1 MPSNNTVSN
10 ILNKLAVNSST
21 IIVDLRI
28 VRRKSKSCAILCIS
42 SLSAVCNFTAS
53 LNSFLGKLLGN
64 RMKGAN

>member
-42 SLSAVCNFTAS
+42 SLSAVCNFTA
-53 LNSFLGKLLGN
+53 
-64 RMKGAN
+64 